1 MASKLADT
9 QTWEAKSY
17 ERNARFVA
25 DLAGEVVAWLDPKPG
40 ERILDVGCGDGAL
53 TAKLAAL
60 GCDVVGVD
68 TSDSLLAAARARGLD
83 VRKADV
89 RNLPFDGEFNAVF
102 SNAVLHWV
110 REPEVAARSMRKA
123 LKPGGR
129 LVAEFGGHGNVAA
142 IMTAMRAAAKLH
154 GGDEALAAPWF
165 YPTPAEYQAI
175 LERAGFAVERI
186 GLFPR
191 PTALPTG
198 MNGWLDTF
206 RKPFFDQF
214 KGEAAAKAK
223 ADVLDLLRPAL
234 CDTKGNWTADY
245 VRLRVFAVSV

>member
-1 MASKLADT
+1 MASKLASI
-9 QTWEAKSY
+9 QTWNAEGY

-25 DLAGEVVAWLDPKPG
+25 DLAGDVVAWLGPKPRM
-40 ERILDVGCGDGAL
+40 RILDVGCGDGAL
-53 TAKLAAL
+53 TAKLAER
-60 GCDVVGVD
+60 GCDVVGID
-68 TSDSLLAAARARGLD
+68 TSDSLLAAAKARRLD

-89 RNLPFDGEFNAVF
+89 RDLPFDSEFDAVF

-110 REPEVAARSMRKA
+110 REPLAAARSMRKA

-142 IMTAMRAAAKLH
+142 IMTALRAAAKIH

-165 YPTPAEYQAI
+165 YPTPAEYSAI
-175 LERAGFAVERI
+175 LSEAGFEVERI
-186 GLFPR
+186 GLYPR

-198 MNGWLDTF
+198 IEGWLDTF

-214 KGEAAAKAK
+214 VGSQAAKARSEVI
-223 ADVLDLLRPAL
+223 ALLRPAL
-234 CDTKGNWTADY
+234 CDSAGQWTADY
-245 VRLRVFAVSV
+245 VRLRVAAKAV